1 MLRTDQP
8 SLPSRPSPY
17 SSIRAAPWPSCPQVF
32 RVPSTRNP
40 GHGLAHG
47 QKRER
52 NTGEQQRRGTCGV
65 GRVKIVVSSRGRE
78 AFWRVSAI
86 TTTNTNTRKRGRGS
100 GGQHFDEHFQFSLIR
115 IQENVY
121 PHECRSRS
129 RAASPDLPPHNP
141 DSQLPVFSFKPS
153 LEALEWTQPRNSLC
167 RSVASPH
174 KKNRKKKSLVQ
185 DIHRILCVILL
196 RYGGVLQTLL
206 PPRRLTSSAHQ
217 TPRLRSLPP
226 PPPSPPL
233 LYPCPCLLLPASNPF
248 SLPPHPFPR
257 FHLPTLLTLPL
268 SPSFTIP
275 LPRSHRPQAG
285 KCKPEYQHEI
295 LNKTE
300 FSLDGCGP
308 RAGEVSHPDRGSG
321 GQDKLAARHNKTEHL
336 ITSSLHTEPL

>member
-1 MLRTDQP
+1 MSAAAGAGRLLLT
-8 SLPSRPSPY
+8 SR
-17 SSIRAAPWPSCPQVF
+17 
-32 RVPSTRNP
+32 
-40 GHGLAHG
+40 H
-47 QKRER
+47 
-52 NTGEQQRRGTCGV
+52 
-65 GRVKIVVSSRGRE
+65 
-78 AFWRVSAI
+78 I
-86 TTTNTNTRKRGRGS
+86 TPTLS
-100 GGQHFDEHFQFSLIR
+100 FQFSPL
-115 IQENVY
+115 
-121 PHECRSRS
+121 S
-129 RAASPDLPPHNP
+129 RASRRW
-141 DSQLPVFSFKPS
+141 SGRS
-153 LEALEWTQPRNSLC
+153 LVTACVGLSHRHTKRTE
-167 RSVASPH
+167 
-174 KKNRKKKSLVQ
+174 KKKSLVQ

-226 PPPSPPL
+226 PPSPLL
-233 LYPCPCLLLPASNPF
+233 LYPSPCLLLPASNPF

>member
-129 RAASPDLPPHNP
+129 RSRAASPDLPPHNP

-174 KKNRKKKSLVQ
+174 KKNRKKRSLVQ

-206 PPRRLTSSAHQ
+206 PSRRLTSSAHQ
-217 TPRLRSLPP
+217 TPRLRSLPLP
-226 PPPSPPL
+226 RLLPSLILPSVSYSLPLTLSPFLLTPFPATTSLTSSPFLCRPPSPS
-233 LYPCPCLLLPASNPF
+233 PCVAPTVLRQGNASQN
-248 SLPPHPFPR
+248 
-257 FHLPTLLTLPL
+257 TNT
-268 SPSFTIP
+268 
-275 LPRSHRPQAG
+275 
-285 KCKPEYQHEI
+285 KY
-295 LNKTE
+295 
-300 FSLDGCGP
+300 
-308 RAGEVSHPDRGSG
+308 
-321 GQDKLAARHNKTEHL
+321 
-336 ITSSLHTEPL
+336 